1 MSGVSTVQIDRE
13 EAEAAGEAVRL
24 LYICDFPPS
33 NLAGGSILMSRLLL
47 DYPPHRIAVLT
58 SSRYLRVSPQEGRL
72 GCEHIPFPTT
82 KGWGR
87 WGLGRIRNVIDWLMV
102 PVLALFCAWIIR
114 RRRIQLMVSVV
125 HDRFFIAA
133 AIVSWLTSVPLVLA
147 VHDDWIHT
155 QQRRVPSLKPFFPV
169 LFRFAVRKAAHIYS
183 VSVGMQELVRDTCG
197 RESELQLPAIA
208 PYAAEEMTDVAP
220 PGLVKTPVSILYAGG
235 IVENAETL
243 VRLIQKGSLERYGV
257 PTCCLDL
264 YVPLTKEQFSEMGWS
279 HDLINLRG
287 WVSNIELRRA
297 LCRADIL
304 FLPASFAKEEA
315 AVVIAGFPTKTAD
328 YMASGRPIL
337 VFGPEYSSLV
347 RYARQC
353 EFAEV
358 VTESSGDA
366 LAKGI
371 GDMVSSPMRRAELVS
386 RAFSVLSANHDIFK
400 QRQEFRRL
408 AAELAIAQG

>member
-1 MSGVSTVQIDRE
+1 MGRE
-13 EAEAAGEAVRL
+13 QEKAAPEAARL

-33 NLAGGSILMSRLLL
+33 NLAGGAILVSRLLQ
-47 DYPPHRIAVLT
+47 DYPSDQITVLA
-58 SSRYLRVSPQEGRL
+58 SSRYLKMSPQEGRL
-72 GCEHIPFPTT
+72 ACDHIAFPTT

-87 WGLGRIRNVIDWLMV
+87 WGFGRIKNAIDWLMV
-102 PVLALFCAWIIR
+102 PVLVLFCVGIIR

-133 AIVSWLTSVPLVLA
+133 AFASWLTSIPLVLI

-155 QQRRVPSLKPFFPV
+155 QRRKTPSLKPVFAM
-169 LFRFAVRKAAHIYS
+169 LFRFAVRKAAHVYS
-183 VSVGMQELVRDTCG
+183 VSAGMQNFVRDTCG

-208 PYAAEEMTDVAP
+208 PYASEEMADVTS
-220 PGLVKTPVSILYAGG
+220 PGLLKNPVNILYAGG
-235 IVENAETL
+235 IVQNAETL
-243 VRLIQKGSLERYGV
+243 IRLIQKGSLEQFGV

-264 YVPLTKEQFSEMGWS
+264 YIPLTKEQFSERGWS

-287 WVSNIELRRA
+287 WVSNMELRRA

-347 RYARQC
+347 RYASRC
-353 EFAEV
+353 GFAEV
-358 VTESSGDA
+358 VTDPSDDA

-371 GDMVSSPMRRAELVS
+371 RNIVSSPSRRAELVT
-386 RAFSVLSANHDIFK
+386 RAFSVLSTNHDIFK

-408 AAELAIAQG
+408 AAELALTQG

>member
-1 MSGVSTVQIDRE
+1 MSEISTMQIDRE
-13 EAEAAGEAVRL
+13 EGKAAEETARM

-33 NLAGGSILMSRLLL
+33 NLAGGAILMSRLLQ
-47 DYPPHRIAVLT
+47 DYPEDRVAVVT
-58 SSRYLRVSPQEGRL
+58 SSRYLRVSPEEGRL
-72 GCEHIPFPTT
+72 ACDHISFPTT

-87 WGLGRIRNVIDWLMV
+87 WGLGRIKNVIDWLMV
-102 PVLALFCAWIIR
+102 PVLALFCAWVIR
-114 RRRIQLMVSVV
+114 QRRIQLMLSVV

-133 AIVSWLTSVPLVLA
+133 AIASWLTSVPLVLA

-155 QQRRVPSLKPFFPV
+155 QQRRMPLLKPFFRTI
-169 LFRFAVRKAAHIYS
+169 FRFAMRRAAHIYS
-183 VSVGMQELVRDTCG
+183 VSVGMQEFVRVTCG
-197 RESELQLPAIA
+197 RESELQFPAIA
-208 PYAAEEMTDVAP
+208 PYAPEEMADVAP
-220 PGLVKTPVSILYAGG
+220 PDLVNKPVNILYAGG

-243 VRLIQKGSLERYGV
+243 IRLIQKGSLERYGV

-264 YVPLTKEQFSEMGWS
+264 YIPLTKEQFSEMGWS

-328 YMASGRPIL
+328 YMASGTPIL

-358 VTESSGDA
+358 VTESSDDA
-366 LAKGI
+366 LANGI
-371 GDMVSSPMRRAELVS
+371 RDMIRSPTRRAELVS
-386 RAFSVLSANHDIFK
+386 RAFSVLSTNHDIFK
-400 QRQEFRRL
+400 QRQAFRRL
-408 AAELAIAQG
+408 AGELAMSRG

>member
-1 MSGVSTVQIDRE
+1 MSGISSVQMGRE
-13 EAEAAGEAVRL
+13 EEKAAGEAARL

-33 NLAGGSILMSRLLL
+33 NLAGGAILVSRLLE
-47 DYPPHRIAVLT
+47 DYPSDRVAVLA
-58 SSRYLRVSPQEGRL
+58 SSRYLHVSPKEGRL
-72 GCEHIPFPTT
+72 ACDHLRFPTT

-87 WGLGRIRNVIDWLMV
+87 WGLGRIKNAIDWLMV
-102 PVLALFCAWIIR
+102 PVLALYCAWIIR
-114 RRRIQLMVSVV
+114 RRQIQSMVSVV

-133 AIVSWLTSVPLVLA
+133 AIASWLTTVPLILI

-155 QQRRVPSLKPFFPV
+155 HQRRISSLKPFFPV
-169 LFRFAVRKAAHIYS
+169 LFRFAIRRAAHIYS
-183 VSVGMQELVRDTCG
+183 VSVGMQELVRDICG

-208 PYAAEEMTDVAP
+208 PYAAKEMADVMLP
-220 PGLVKTPVSILYAGG
+220 NVVKDPVNILYAGG

-243 VRLIQKGSLERYGV
+243 IKLIQKGSLKQYEV

-264 YVPLTKEQFSEMGWS
+264 YIPLTKEQFSEMGWT

-287 WVSNIELRRA
+287 WVPNMELRRA

-347 RYARQC
+347 RYACRFG
-353 EFAEV
+353 FAEV
-358 VTESSGDA
+358 VTDPSDDA
-366 LAKGI
+366 LARGI
-371 GDMVSSPMRRAELVS
+371 RNIVSSPTRRAELVS
-386 RAFSVLSANHDIFK
+386 RAFSVLSTNHDIFK

-408 AAELAIAQG
+408 AAQLALTQG

>member
-1 MSGVSTVQIDRE
+1 MGGISSVQMCRE
-13 EAEAAGEAVRL
+13 GEKAAGEAARL

-33 NLAGGSILMSRLLL
+33 NLAGGAILVSRLLQ
-47 DYPPHRIAVLT
+47 DYPSDQVTVLA

-72 GCEHIPFPTT
+72 ACDHIAFPTT
-82 KGWGR
+82 RGWGR
-87 WGLGRIRNVIDWLMV
+87 WGLGRVKNAIDGLMV
-102 PVLALFCAWIIR
+102 PVLALFCGRIIR
-114 RRRIQLMVSVV
+114 RRRIQFMLSVV

-133 AIVSWLTSVPLVLA
+133 AIASCLTSVPLVLIL
-147 VHDDWIHT
+147 HDDWIHR
-155 QQRRVPSLKPFFPV
+155 QQRTIPFLKPVFAI
-169 LFRFAVRKAAHIYS
+169 LFRLAVRRAAHIYS
-183 VSVGMQELVRDTCG
+183 VSAGMQDLVRDAVG

-208 PYAAEEMTDVAP
+208 PFATEEMADVTP
-220 PGLVKTPVSILYAGG
+220 PGLVKKPVSILYAGG

-243 VRLIQKGSLERYGV
+243 IRLIQKSSLEHYGV
-257 PTCCLDL
+257 PTCSLDL
-264 YVPLTKEQFSEMGWS
+264 YIPLTKEQFLKMGWA
-279 HDLINLRG
+279 HDLINFRG
-287 WVSNIELRRA
+287 WVSNVELRRA

-347 RYARQC
+347 RYARQY

-358 VTESSGDA
+358 VTEPGDDA

-371 GDMVSSPMRRAELVS
+371 RTIVSSPTRQAELVS
-386 RAFSVLSANHDIFK
+386 RAFSVLSTNHDIFK
-400 QRQEFRRL
+400 QRREFRRL
-408 AAELAIAQG
+408 AAELTLTQG